1 MTDVTI
7 TLTGLDAAL
16 RKIEGAAAKIE
27 AAAQLG
33 LNAIAQQARDA
44 AVMSIMKG
52 PKSGTIYKLY
62 DPKRI
67 HQASAP
73 GQAPAQD
80 QGGLSGSIKASA
92 GPTKLTATLVADAPY
107 AVHLEYGT
115 RNMAARPFMAPAVAK
130 VTKTAE
136 KTVRAFVDAALK
148 A

>member
-1 MTDVTI
+1 MAEITI

-16 RKIEGAAAKIE
+16 RHIEGAAAKIE

-33 LNAIAQQARDA
+33 LNAVAQQARDA
-44 AVMSIMKG
+44 AVVSIMKG
-52 PKSGTIYKLY
+52 PKTGVVYKLY

-92 GPTKLTATLVADAPY
+92 GPAKLTATLVADAPY

-115 RNMAARPFMAPAVAK
+115 RKMAPRPFMRPAVDK
-130 VTKTAE
+130 VLPKAE
-136 KTVRAFVDAALK
+136 KIVRAYVDAALK